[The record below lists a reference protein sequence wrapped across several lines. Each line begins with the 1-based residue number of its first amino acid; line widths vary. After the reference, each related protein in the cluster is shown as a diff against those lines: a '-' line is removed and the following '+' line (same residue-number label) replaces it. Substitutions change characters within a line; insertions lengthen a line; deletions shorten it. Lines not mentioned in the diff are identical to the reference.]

1 VRLFFAIWPDRAA
14 RAALAGLAGHIVQ
27 VAGGRATPAESIHL
41 TLEFL
46 GEVEPERVEL
56 LHRIASQVH
65 GRRFRICLDRVGSF
79 RRARVGWAGSEKPP
93 RQLVALQAEL
103 NARLRQDGF
112 ALEEREYSPH
122 ATLARKIERPL
133 PRARIDAIEW
143 PVGEFALVASAGGRY
158 TTLASWPLG

>member
-1 VRLFFAIWPDRAA
+1 MRLFFAIWPDDLA
-14 RAALAGLAGHIVQ
+14 RAALAGLAGQIVQ
-27 VAGGRATPAESIHL
+27 QAGGRATPAENIHL

-46 GEVEPERVEL
+46 GAVEQERVAL
-56 LHRIASQVH
+56 LQRVAAEVR
-65 GRRFRICLDRVGSF
+65 GRRFRIRLDRVGSF
-79 RRARVGWAGSEKPP
+79 RRARVGWAGSENPP
-93 RQLVALQAEL
+93 PQLIALQAQL
-103 NARLRQDGF
+103 DARLRENGF

-143 PVGEFALVASAGGRY
+143 PVGEFALVVSAAGRY

>member
-1 VRLFFAIWPDRAA
+1 MRLFFAIWPDDAA
-14 RAALAGLAGHIVQ
+14 RAALAELAGQIVE
-27 VAGGRATPAESIHL
+27 VAGGRATPAQSIHL

-46 GEVEPERVEL
+46 GAVEPERAAL
-56 LHRIASQVH
+56 LQRIAAEVR
-65 GRRFRICLDRVGSF
+65 GRRFRIRLDRVGSF

-93 RQLVALQAEL
+93 RQLVALQAQL
-103 NARLRQDGF
+103 NARLRENGF

-143 PVGEFALVASAGGRY
+143 PVGEFALVVSAAGRY

>member
-1 VRLFFAIWPDRAA
+1 MRLFFAIWPDRAA
-14 RAALAGLAGHIVQ
+14 RAALAGLAGQIVQ
-27 VAGGRATPAESIHL
+27 VAGGRATPAENIHL

-46 GEVEPERVEL
+46 GEVEPERVAL
-56 LHRIASQVH
+56 LQRIAAQVH
-65 GRRFRICLDRVGSF
+65 ARRFGISLDRVGSF
-79 RRARVGWAGSEKPP
+79 RRARVGWAGSEKPT

-103 NARLRQDGF
+103 NARLRENGF

-143 PVGEFALVASAGGRY
+143 PVEEFALVASAAGRY